1 MDMRESGSQPAPPP
15 DAIRTQ
21 PMYTAPPDAPTR
33 YGIPPTRTSQIY
45 GGPAGPVPLA
55 QRRWL
60 LPAALAVLVAGLL
73 AGGIMAAFGLTS
85 GGGSH
90 TPRRAAAPLP
100 GELDNPTA
108 PATTAPTGQ
117 PTGQPSAD
125 PTASAASQVI
135 PPVGTL
141 HTASGQCL
149 TVSDKDAG
157 TRPKQ
162 DDCDGSAKQ
171 RWQLTALATDTY
183 LIVNQAS
190 GKCLDVNDESKDDGA
205 KIQQWDCHQ
214 SANQQWKVVWQGGSF
229 SLVSVNSGRCAAIE
243 DDKTRQRACDGGA
256 DQRWTVEAAS

>member
-1 MDMRESGSQPAPPP
+1 MDMRESGSQQDPVQ
-15 DAIRTQ
+15 TQ
-21 PMYTAPPDAPTR
+21 PVYPDAPTL

-60 LPAALAVLVAGLL
+60 FPAALAVLVAGLL
-73 AGGIMAAFGLTS
+73 AGGVMAAFGLTS

-100 GELDNPTA
+100 GELDSPTA
-108 PATTAPTGQ
+108 PATSAPTGQ
-117 PTGQPSAD
+117 PTGQPSGQPSAE
-125 PTASAASQVI
+125 PTASAASQAI
-135 PPVGTL
+135 PAVGTL

-149 TVSDKDAG
+149 TVSDNDAG

-162 DDCDGSAKQ
+162 DDCDGSAQQ
-171 RWQLTALATDTY
+171 RWQLTAIAAGTY

-214 SANQQWKVVWQGGSF
+214 SANQQWKVVWQGSSF
-229 SLVSVNSGRCAAIE
+229 SLVSVNSGRCAAID
-243 DDKTRQRACDGGA
+243 DDKTRQRDCDGGS
-256 DQRWTVEAAS
+256 DQLWTVGAAS

>member
-1 MDMRESGSQPAPPP
+1 MEMRESGGQQDPVQTQPA
-15 DAIRTQ
+15 
-21 PMYTAPPDAPTR
+21 YPDAPTL

-60 LPAALAVLVAGLL
+60 FPTALAVLVAGLL

-85 GGGSH
+85 GGGSPA
-90 TPRRAAAPLP
+90 PRRAAAPLP

-108 PATTAPTGQ
+108 PASAAPTGQ
-117 PTGQPSAD
+117 PSDQPSAD
-125 PTASAASQVI
+125 PTASAGSQVI
-135 PPVGTL
+135 PPVATL

-162 DDCDGSAKQ
+162 DNCDGSAQQ
-171 RWQLTALATDTY
+171 RWQLTAIAADTY

-214 SANQQWKVVWQGGSF
+214 SANQRWKVVWQGSSF

-243 DDKTRQRACDGGA
+243 DDKTRQRDCDGGA
-256 DQRWTVEAAS
+256 DQLWTVEAAS